1 MSLIT
6 EYSTTARPDR
16 RIVEVY
22 DSDAYL
28 GDDEALQR
36 SRTRVVAGNGYH
48 LYLHSLQPD
57 IEVQVTI
64 RVWDTPQK
72 PPEDAE
78 GTVPF
83 SLESETGQLV
93 VNQLTFGPAGM
104 MDLPRPGV
112 YDGHAAWS
120 GRDATAA
127 YYDTCLQRAVDEQW
141 GPEQIGTA
149 WKQCSTAEQ
158 YTLDL
163 WFVRES
169 EPEDEDDE

>member
-22 DSDAYL
+22 DADAYL

-36 SRTRVVAGNGYH
+36 SRTQVVAGNGYH

-57 IEVQVTI
+57 IEVRVTI
-64 RVWDTPQK
+64 RVWETPQK
-72 PPEDAE
+72 APENAE
-78 GTVPF
+78 GTVPVA
-83 SLESETGQLV
+83 LESETGQLV
-93 VNQLTFGPAGM
+93 VNQFTFGPAGM
-104 MDLPRPGV
+104 MDLPCSGV

-127 YYDTCLQRAVDEQW
+127 YYDTCLQRAGDEQW
-141 GPEQIGTA
+141 GAEQIGAA
-149 WKQCSTAEQ
+149 WKLCSTAEH

-169 EPEDEDDE
+169 EPGDDE